1 MNPLPSLWGA
11 DSPSRLL
18 GSRHIATGELVF
30 PALPGHSPLADQY
43 QVESLAGEGEL
54 YSFTIIHPSAK
65 SGINPF
71 ALGYLDLEGPVRLFG
86 RLTGGERPLIGG
98 RYRIVADADYGYVFE
113 ALEVRP

>member
-30 PALPGHSPLADQY
+30 PMLPSHSPLADHY
-43 QVESLAGEGEL
+43 QVELLSGEGSL
-54 YSFTIIHPSAK
+54 YSFTIINPSPK
-65 SGINPF
+65 SGLEPF

-86 RLTGGERPLIGG
+86 RIAGGGRPLIGAA
-98 RYRIVADADYGYVFE
+98 YRVQPDEEYGYLFAPLE
-113 ALEVRP
+113 ARQ

>member
-43 QVESLAGEGEL
+43 QVEALAGEGEL
-54 YSFTIIHPSAK
+54 YSFSIIHPSPK
-65 SGINPF
+65 SGLAPF
-71 ALGYLDLEGPVRLFG
+71 ALGYLDLEGPLRLFG
-86 RLTGGERPLIGG
+86 RISGGERPAIGG
-98 RYRIVADADYGYVFE
+98 RYRILPDDTYGYVFQSLE
-113 ALEVRP
+113 ARQ